1 MVIAMYAVKV
11 SVEQQSMVF
20 AFDAQELQMMQMGKW
35 NELSLLQNK
44 LLMVD
49 IQLHFA
55 GIHPYK
61 LVQCFVFQ
69 KIRVF
74 MERIGQND
82 PPLYLRI
89 LKCPSHGIL
98 IFNSQFPLSP
108 VPRQLSRMPPEPACK
123 GIII

>member
-49 IQLHFA
+49 IQLPFIFA
-55 GIHPYK
+55 FSNVH
-61 LVQCFVFQ
+61 LMV
-69 KIRVF
+69 
-74 MERIGQND
+74 
-82 PPLYLRI
+82 
-89 LKCPSHGIL
+89 S
-98 IFNSQFPLSP
+98 
-108 VPRQLSRMPPEPACK
+108 
-123 GIII
+123 

>member
-55 GIHPYK
+55 GIHPYNLYSVLSFRRSGSSWSESVK
-61 LVQCFVFQ
+61 T
-69 KIRVF
+69 IRPF
-74 MERIGQND
+74 
-82 PPLYLRI
+82 
-89 LKCPSHGIL
+89 
-98 IFNSQFPLSP
+98 IFAFSNVHLMVS
-108 VPRQLSRMPPEPACK
+108 
-123 GIII
+123 